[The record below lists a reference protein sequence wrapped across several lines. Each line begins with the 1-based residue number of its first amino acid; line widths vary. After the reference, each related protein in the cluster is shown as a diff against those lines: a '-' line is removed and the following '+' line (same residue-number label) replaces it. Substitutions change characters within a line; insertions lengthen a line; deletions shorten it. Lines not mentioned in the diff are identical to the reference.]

1 MGELIKW
8 DGKLAE
14 RLWIEKQ
21 GREYSGRRSDD
32 GERV

>member
-14 RLWIEKQ
+14 RLRVEKQ
-21 GREYSGRRSDD
+21 GRKYSGRRSGD